1 MAVHVGPTPGV
12 SCISHCPPADGQGRP
27 GSKGIPFWAVSV
39 WPITSALCFA
49 DYTSSVATKYLKRG
63 FRAAT
68 SSKGL
73 YVLLL
78 PIAVSMALELANMAQ
93 KGELQRLWTMAK
105 QTDLTFNLVSSP
117 GQAAPTISASANGGG
132 AAQQRAQRCS
142 PHYLDM
148 VFRNASPTALPCV
161 FVPCRSAQWCVAV
174 CCWVC
179 W

>member
-1 MAVHVGPTPGV
+1 M
-12 SCISHCPPADGQGRP
+12 
-27 GSKGIPFWAVSV
+27 
-39 WPITSALCFA
+39 LA

-93 KGELQRLWTMAK
+93 KGELQRLWTVAK

-117 GQAAPTISASANGGG
+117 GQAAPTISASANDGRTAGSS
-132 AAQQRAQRCS
+132 AQRCFTQWYDVHWYNS
-142 PHYLDM
+142 
-148 VFRNASPTALPCV
+148 SPTEVFCVCLPLQV
-161 FVPCRSAQWCVAV
+161 SAVV
-174 CCWVC
+174 CCSVLLGVLVTIYLLQSRPVYLVDFFC
-179 W
+179 YRAPDR